1 LSRRKFGFNVA
12 EQIENAIRAL
22 EQNKFLLLVDD
33 RQVLHLDD
41 PIRSND
47 STTVTFLRLI
57 PLQGG

>member
-41 PIRSND
+41 PIRIND